1 MHYRLYGLSPITG
14 RIMQGHD
21 IAAENDGEAIAA
33 GRSIH
38 PDSPFEVWCQ
48 SRRVFS
54 SAESDAAP
62 ARWSR
67 CR

>member
-14 RIMQGHD
+14 RIMQGQD
-21 IAAENDGEAIAA
+21 ITAESDGEAIAT

-38 PDSPFEVWCQ
+38 PHGPFEVWCQ

-54 SAESDAAP
+54 SLENDAAP
-62 ARWSR
+62 AA
-67 CR
+67 